1 MQNSQT
7 CEFVYLDGFAPQLL
21 PLSLSLSLVNNL
33 SLGILRAASSLT
45 FLLNL
50 ISAEKREFYEWETLT
65 SLVALTLLIT
75 WHKARTKVV

>member
-21 PLSLSLSLVNNL
+21 PLSLALVNNL
-33 SLGILRAASSLT
+33 SLGILRAALSFT

-65 SLVALTLLIT
+65 SLVGLTLLIT